1 MGYRG
6 EAPVTK
12 KKILKYIPPILGV
25 VVLLGVVV
33 GLHGALRHIHVS
45 DVLGA
50 LAATPR
56 HEVVHALLLLA
67 VSFCIMPIYDIPGI
81 LFARRLVAF
90 PRLKFRQVALASFSA
105 YALSHVLGA
114 PALSGA
120 AIRFRLYAQW
130 DVPALGIA
138 RIVALSGSAFSFG
151 LATCLSFLLLVHPG
165 DLPLFG
171 HGVPYWALRL
181 VGLGLAAVV
190 VFYVTLRQPELRI
203 FRRVIELPGPWLALA
218 QVAVS
223 CLDITV
229 ACGVL
234 YVVLP
239 DAPGLSYAHVLG
251 VYLAAFAGGLFSG
264 LPGGVGVFDSLL
276 LLGLAGFLSPAT
288 ALGAI
293 LLFRVLYY
301 LVPAVAAA
309 LFYAGHEVWIR
320 VK

>member
-1 MGYRG
+1 VIM
-6 EAPVTK
+6 
-12 KKILKYIPPILGV
+12 
-25 VVLLGVVV
+25 

-56 HEVVHALLLLA
+56 HEVVHALILLA
-67 VSFCIMPIYDIPGI
+67 ISFCIMPIYDIPGI

-90 PRLKFRQVALASFSA
+90 PRLKSRQVALASFCA

-120 AIRFRLYAQW
+120 AIRLRLYAQW
-130 DVPALGIA
+130 DVPPLGIA

-151 LATCLSFLLLVHPG
+151 LAACLSFLLLARPG

-171 HGVPYWALRL
+171 HGVPFSALRL
-181 VGLGLAAVV
+181 TGLALAAVV
-190 VFYVTLRQPELRI
+190 VFYVTLRRPELRVW
-203 FRRVIELPGPWLALA
+203 RREIQLPGPRLALA
-218 QVAVS
+218 QVVLS

-229 ACGVL
+229 ACGML

-239 DAPGLSYAHVLG
+239 DSPGLSYAHVLG

-293 LLFRVLYY
+293 LLFRVLYF
-301 LVPAVAAA
+301 LVPAMVAA
-309 LFYAGHEVWIR
+309 LCYAGHEVWIR
-320 VK
+320 VKV